1 MSNSLYRTM
10 ALDIGDVRIGIA
22 ISDLTGT
29 IANGLETYTRKNISY
44 DIDYISSI
52 ITTKEV
58 KVVVIGLPINM
69 DGSSGERVEKTHEF
83 ANALKQKTTA
93 NIAFMDE
100 RMTTQIAQRVL
111 IDADVSRAKRKN
123 VIDKLAATIILQDY
137 LDTYKR

>member
-100 RMTTQIAQRVL
+100 RMKIGRASCRERVL
-111 IDADVSRAKRKN
+111 V
-123 VIDKLAATIILQDY
+123 VV
-137 LDTYKR
+137 